1 MSTLQRGHEQAENEA
16 EIVIYS
22 NTLANVKGVE
32 KANINDEQC
41 KKTTISEQG
50 WVERLSLY
58 LWWGYA
64 EVPARVIMKF

>member
-50 WVERLSLY
+50 
-58 LWWGYA
+58 
-64 EVPARVIMKF
+64 